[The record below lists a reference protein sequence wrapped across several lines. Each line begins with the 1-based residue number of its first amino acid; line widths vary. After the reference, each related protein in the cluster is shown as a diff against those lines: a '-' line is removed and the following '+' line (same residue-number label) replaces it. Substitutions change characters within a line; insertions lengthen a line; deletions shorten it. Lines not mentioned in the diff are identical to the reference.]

1 MHNEALTDIEQFDEI
16 SNLCDG
22 SDSETQIDEFKDS
35 KIDITKFKDTL
46 FPRVDESQ
54 EKIENQFCKAVL
66 YAIKFNKN
74 GTKVVWN
81 KSCLEQGGS

>member
-1 MHNEALTDIEQFDEI
+1 MHNEALTHIEQFDEI